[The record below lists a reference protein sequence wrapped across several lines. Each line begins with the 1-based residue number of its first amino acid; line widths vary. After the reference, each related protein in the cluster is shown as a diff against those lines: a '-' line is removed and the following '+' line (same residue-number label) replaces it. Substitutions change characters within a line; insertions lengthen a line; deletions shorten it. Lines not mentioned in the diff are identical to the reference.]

1 MLFAIRFNFV
11 QFNITC
17 WSQHMLVII
26 LKFGFYIKE
35 DWMLGLRTLFYSFSS
50 IGLKDDVIIS
60 TWYQVLDATDDEPW
74 GPHGTAL
81 AEIAQA
87 TKKLYDLAIIF
98 L

>member
-1 MLFAIRFNFV
+1 
-11 QFNITC
+11 
-17 WSQHMLVII
+17 
-26 LKFGFYIKE
+26 
-35 DWMLGLRTLFYSFSS
+35 MLGFLHEMSGVEIRLDVRAFYFGLSSSFFF

-87 TKKLYDLAIIF
+87 TKKLYELAIVYS
-98 L
+98 